1 MSLFKWIKGLV
12 SQKPFG
18 SERVTESQKLSKS
31 LEKYFYVLI

>member
-18 SERVTESQKLSKS
+18 SERANESHKLSKS
-31 LEKYFYVLI
+31 LEKYFSVLI